1 MQASYE
7 GGKAD
12 RRVLELVEVERLR
25 LGEVAEELT
34 WIKSREWYPT

>member
-12 RRVLELVEVERLR
+12 RRVLKLVE
-25 LGEVAEELT
+25 GEVAEELT

>member
-25 LGEVAEELT
+25 LGEVAEELA
-34 WIKSREWYPT
+34 WIKPREWYPT